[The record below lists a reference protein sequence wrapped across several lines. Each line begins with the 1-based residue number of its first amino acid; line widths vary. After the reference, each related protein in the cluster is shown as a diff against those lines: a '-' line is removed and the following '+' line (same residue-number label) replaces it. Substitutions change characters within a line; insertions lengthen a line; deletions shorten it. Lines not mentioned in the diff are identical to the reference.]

1 MPASSNDIDA
11 VYTAHAPSVFRR
23 ARILLADDDDAQ
35 HVVND
40 VFSLIYD
47 EPDRY
52 LGNPA
57 LSVQLYALTTRAC
70 VYRLRSRSIS
80 GRGTSVRAESSR
92 RDTRDPAGAPDSAAG
107 LLDDLNTRANRL
119 RELLNGLDEPLAQLA
134 VYYYL
139 DELSQ
144 EEVSAVLGCPRR
156 RVTSL
161 LSQLWAAAGAS
172 ELQP

>member
-1 MPASSNDIDA
+1 MTASSNDFDA
-11 VYTAHAPSVFRR
+11 VYRAHAPSVFRR
-23 ARILLADDDDAQ
+23 ARILLGDDEDAQ

-40 VFSLIYD
+40 VFGTIYD
-47 EPDRY
+47 QPERY

-57 LSVQLYALTTRAC
+57 LSVQLYALTTHAC
-70 VYRLRSRSIS
+70 VNRLRGRPLRRSHS
-80 GRGTSVRAESSR
+80 KL
-92 RDTRDPAGAPDSAAG
+92 RDTPDPAGAAPQGTTRTPA
-107 LLDDLNTRANRL
+107 DDLTVRAELL
-119 RELLNGLDEPLAQLA
+119 RELLDGLEDPLAQLA

-161 LSQLWAAAGAS
+161 LSQLWVAAGAS
-172 ELQP
+172 GQSP

>member
-1 MPASSNDIDA
+1 VTASSNDIDA

-23 ARILLADDDDAQ
+23 ARILLADDEGAQ
-35 HVVND
+35 HVVSD
-40 VFSLIYD
+40 VFGMIYD
-47 EPDRY
+47 EPERY

-70 VYRLRSRSIS
+70 VNRLRGRPI
-80 GRGTSVRAESSR
+80 GRGSSARDGESNR
-92 RDTRDPAGAPDSAAG
+92 RDTPDPAAAPDSANAR
-107 LLDDLNTRANRL
+107 LDDLNTRANQL
-119 RELLNGLDEPLAQLA
+119 RVLLDGLEDPLAQLA

-161 LSQLWAAAGAS
+161 LSQLWAAAGTS
-172 ELQP
+172 ELQT

>member
-1 MPASSNDIDA
+1 VTASSNDIDA

-40 VFSLIYD
+40 VFGLIYD
-47 EPDRY
+47 QPERY

-70 VYRLRSRSIS
+70 VNRLRGRPIG
-80 GRGTSVRAESSR
+80 GRGGRGGEPMR
-92 RDTRDPAGAPDSAAG
+92 RDTPDPGGAQASTAAQ
-107 LLDDLNTRANRL
+107 LDELNTRAHQL
-119 RELLNGLDEPLAQLA
+119 RDLLDGLEDPLAQLA

-161 LSQLWAAAGAS
+161 LSQLWAAAGTS